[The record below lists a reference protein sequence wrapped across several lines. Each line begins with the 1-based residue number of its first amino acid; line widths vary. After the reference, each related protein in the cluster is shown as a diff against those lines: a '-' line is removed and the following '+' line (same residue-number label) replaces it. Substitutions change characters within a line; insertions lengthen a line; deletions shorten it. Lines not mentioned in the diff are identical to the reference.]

1 MEDDVRKELDA
12 LTKRVKELETKERQ
26 ANRAMSRLSRVLN
39 TIQKTIRSLKV
50 KIHNAEG
57 SIGAVKNSL
66 RNM

>member
-1 MEDDVRKELDA
+1 MDNDVRKELDA
-12 LTKRVKELETKERQ
+12 LTKRVKELEANERQ
-26 ANRAMSRLSRVLN
+26 AKKAMSRLSRIVN
-39 TIQKTIRSLKV
+39 TIQKTISFLKV